1 MGKREGIPM
10 KEIAVDLNADVGESF
25 GIYRLSNDEEL
36 FPYLSSVNIACGLH
50 AGDPL
55 IMEETARK
63 ALKLNLAIGA
73 HPGYP
78 DLQGFGRRKLSLT
91 PREVKSFL
99 IYQVGALW
107 GFLKVYKGKLSH
119 VKPHGALYNDA
130 AVNPELALAIA
141 EAVQEIDP
149 DLILLAR
156 SGSEMVKQAR
166 IIGTKVVEEAFADRH
181 YLESGDLVP
190 RNHPQA
196 IISDHLEVSRRALLM
211 VLEQKVQTLS
221 GSWIPLSFKSLC
233 IHGDNPNALNL
244 ARTLRQAFQENGI
257 KVVPIHSII
266 EK

>member
-1 MGKREGIPM
+1 M
-10 KEIAVDLNADVGESF
+10 KEISVDLNADVGESF
-25 GIYRLSNDEEL
+25 GIYRLGNDEEL

-55 IMEETARK
+55 IMEETVKK
-63 ALKLNLAIGA
+63 ALKSSLAIGA

-78 DLQGFGRRKLSLT
+78 DLQGFGRRKLSLSVK
-91 PREVKSFL
+91 EVKSFL

-107 GFLKVYKGKLSH
+107 GFLKVHKGRLSH

-156 SGSEMVKQAR
+156 SGSEMAKQAR
-166 IIGTKVVEEAFADRH
+166 LIGTKVVEEAFADRR
-181 YLESGDLVP
+181 YLENGDLVP
-190 RNHPQA
+190 RGHPQA
-196 IISDHLEVSRRALLM
+196 LISDHAEASRRALTM
-211 VLEQKVQTLS
+211 VLEQRVQALN

-233 IHGDNPNALNL
+233 IHGDNPQALNL
-244 ARTLRQAFQENGI
+244 ARSLRQVFKENGI
-257 KVVPIHSII
+257 QIVPINEIQR
-266 EK
+266 